1 MEQITLISAFI
12 AGILSFFSPCIL
24 PLIPSYISFIT
35 GITFSSVESIEK
47 TEISYSTILNSLFFI
62 AGFSFVFIVFGAAA
76 STAGQ
81 IFMNYRDLIRLLGGL
96 LIIIFALFI
105 IGVIKIPFLNFE
117 AKFHLKSKPVGYFG
131 SFAAGIVFSAGWTP
145 CVGPILGSILVLA
158 AHEESVSRGM
168 LLLGSYSLGLG
179 IPFFI
184 TSLSINTFLAYYKK
198 VNRYIRYI
206 NLAAGL
212 LLLAVGILLLA
223 SLMLPS
229 SAQFY

>member
-12 AGILSFFSPCIL
+12 AGMLSFFSPCIL

-35 GITFSSVESIEK
+35 GVTFSSEVEAPHAAPLQA
-47 TEISYSTILNSLFFI
+47 TIINSLCFI
-62 AGFSFVFIVFGAAA
+62 AGFSFVFVVFGAAA

-81 IFMNYRDLIRLLGGL
+81 IFMNYRDLIRFLGGI
-96 LIIIFALFI
+96 LIIVFALFM

-117 AKFHLKSKPVGYFG
+117 AKFHLKSRPAGYFG
-131 SFAAGIVFSAGWTP
+131 SFVAGVVFSAGWTP

-158 AHEESVSRGM
+158 AHEDSVLRGM
-168 LLLGSYSLGLG
+168 ILLGSYSLGLG

-184 TSLSINTFLAYYKK
+184 TSLSVNSFLAYYKK
-198 VNRYIRYI
+198 FNKYIKYI

-212 LLLAVGILLLA
+212 FLLAVGILLLA
-223 SLMLPS
+223 GLAISS